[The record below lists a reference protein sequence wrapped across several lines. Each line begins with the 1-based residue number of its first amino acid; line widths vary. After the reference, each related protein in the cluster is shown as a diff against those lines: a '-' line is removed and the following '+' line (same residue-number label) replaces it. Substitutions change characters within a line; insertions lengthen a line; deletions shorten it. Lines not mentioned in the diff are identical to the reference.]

1 VSFKSIAKILRDLDL
16 TENDALII
24 QLGHI
29 ENKSKV
35 EVFLYEM
42 VMFRCFNHRGFMFF
56 PRDMMLFIELENV
69 FESERVTDYHIIDVL
84 RSYAGEKHKNF
95 KDFHVDNLIFDSNSQ
110 EEKFTITYLEC
121 IKNGMVANREIK
133 FDEYFNIPA
142 TAREL
147 VKMYFSDKLEAE
159 KMTPTYALYRRF
171 MDMLFVTFKTFSE
184 VGYFSA
190 AVLRESH
197 RAFPK
202 LGLNVVRLKFL
213 NICVN
218 NALEFLKETV
228 TTNDFDKKENEGK
241 KDFREKLTS
250 FPLLILPSYNYDSY
264 QFVYMDEKD
273 LPLEIKSLLL
283 SQEYRLHRQLA
294 SARDPHKIEE
304 LFKQKAFKYMS
315 PEKLEL
321 EMYATLHVISGNK
334 KLLGST
340 VAQIKEKSPALKRYS
355 LTMDNFFKMCL
366 IIQRAI
372 CRIPIVIMGE
382 SGVGKTALTTF
393 LVESVLEEELL
404 CFNVHAGVNED
415 TIVGW
420 AEQIFQRA
428 HALQQE
434 SAKE

>member
-1 VSFKSIAKILRDLDL
+1 
-16 TENDALII
+16 
-24 QLGHI
+24 
-29 ENKSKV
+29 
-35 EVFLYEM
+35 
-42 VMFRCFNHRGFMFF
+42 
-56 PRDMMLFIELENV
+56 
-69 FESERVTDYHIIDVL
+69 
-84 RSYAGEKHKNF
+84 
-95 KDFHVDNLIFDSNSQ
+95 
-110 EEKFTITYLEC
+110 
-121 IKNGMVANREIK
+121 
-133 FDEYFNIPA
+133 
-142 TAREL
+142 
-147 VKMYFSDKLEAE
+147 
-159 KMTPTYALYRRF
+159 
-171 MDMLFVTFKTFSE
+171 
-184 VGYFSA
+184 
-190 AVLRESH
+190 
-197 RAFPK
+197 
-202 LGLNVVRLKFL
+202 
-213 NICVN
+213 
-218 NALEFLKETV
+218 
-228 TTNDFDKKENEGK
+228 
-241 KDFREKLTS
+241 
-250 FPLLILPSYNYDSY
+250 
-264 QFVYMDEKD
+264 MDEKD